1 MKRQITT
8 FFLMVSFVLVGLISS
23 NDLVKSEADYKLRK
37 SSSINIMDS
46 NNQTSSKDVLDT
58 TDMKEVVGDYE
69 NLYLKINNINQA
81 YLANT
86 TDSNDDYSKLDNSI
100 FEKEYSSTPVEEINY
115 RNEYLYYLAK
125 ADKILD
131 YRANMKIETYNL
143 KDDFLS
149 VNVNRNIILT
159 VDVSD
164 KDKNIYPENTSE
176 LNDSAYETYIFQKIN
191 GEWILKKVILELV
204 GLKNEDMI
212 ALDTTNNIKEYIS
225 KEYYTYNQKA
235 VDDIKKSV
243 KNDKASKLTDFS
255 SDIEDITTT
264 ENSKYNFLN
273 ELNMYNLFNLITHWK
288 DYSKADALAY
298 ALKYWANYNTDF
310 MNFDG
315 MGGDCTNFV
324 SQCINAG
331 GLAMNDNW
339 YHHSLSSYSKTWIHS
354 EYLRDYLINSGIA
367 KGYWKQPPSYP
378 NGKGIEGTII
388 QASNGSNWFHSAIV
402 RSGTN
407 TENVRVV
414 QHSPSY
420 NDRRWPYHPD
430 GTRYFRIF

>member
-69 NLYLKINNINQA
+69 NLYLKINSINQV

-100 FEKEYSSTPVEEINY
+100 FEKEYNSTPVEEINY

-212 ALDTTNNIKEYIS
+212 ALDTTNNIKDYIS
-225 KEYYTYNQKA
+225 KEYYKYNQKA
-235 VDDIKKSV
+235 VDYIKKSV
-243 KNDKASKLTDFS
+243 KNDKASKATDFS
-255 SDIEDITTT
+255 SDVEDITTT
-264 ENSKYNFLN
+264 ENSKHNF
-273 ELNMYNLFNLITHWK
+273 
-288 DYSKADALAY
+288 
-298 ALKYWANYNTDF
+298 
-310 MNFDG
+310 
-315 MGGDCTNFV
+315 
-324 SQCINAG
+324 
-331 GLAMNDNW
+331 
-339 YHHSLSSYSKTWIHS
+339 
-354 EYLRDYLINSGIA
+354 
-367 KGYWKQPPSYP
+367 
-378 NGKGIEGTII
+378 
-388 QASNGSNWFHSAIV
+388 
-402 RSGTN
+402 
-407 TENVRVV
+407 
-414 QHSPSY
+414 
-420 NDRRWPYHPD
+420 
-430 GTRYFRIF
+430 